1 LKPDLQ
7 FSLICDDVRREDNGK
22 FILIGLFEAIGAASF
37 PFVYPGL
44 RVVNRWCNGEGNF
57 SQKIRLMSPG
67 NEILSETPDSPV
79 GLPGTQAN
87 VTSVSYLGN
96 LRFSQPGRYWVE
108 VLLDGD
114 LKQRYSLTVVK
125 IESAPPPPPAAP

>member
-1 LKPDLQ
+1 LQ

-22 FILIGLFEAIGAASF
+22 FILIGLFEAIGAVSF

-67 NEILSETPDSPV
+67 NEILSETADSPV

-96 LRFSQPGRYWVE
+96 LRFTQPGRYWIE

-114 LKQRYSLTVVK
+114 LKQRYSLAVVK
-125 IESAPPPPPAAP
+125 IEAGPAAPPPPAP